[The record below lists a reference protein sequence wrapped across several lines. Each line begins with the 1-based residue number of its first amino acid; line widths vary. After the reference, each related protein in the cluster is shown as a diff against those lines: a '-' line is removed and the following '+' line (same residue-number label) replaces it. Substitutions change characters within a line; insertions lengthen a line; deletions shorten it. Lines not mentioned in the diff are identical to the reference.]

1 MKMATWPGASA
12 ISSIA
17 DDSDCGSELERVLHS
32 EARQP
37 ADGADIWAQ
46 IGRRDGA
53 VAHLKGELPGS
64 SLGAARAGG
73 AEH

>member
-1 MKMATWPGASA
+1 MHENGDVARARSRRSPILIVGR
-12 ISSIA
+12 
-17 DDSDCGSELERVLHS
+17 CERVLHS

-37 ADGADIWAQ
+37 ADGTDIWAQ

-53 VAHLKGELPGS
+53 VAHLKGELPES
-64 SLGAARAGG
+64 SLGAAWAGG